1 MNTCLLMMG
10 LAVGCISPSTD
21 HQATAAVEPEPSGLI
36 AAPDDRWLAEDKAR
50 HFSLSFAATAFAYGA
65 SRFAARPAEARLAAG
80 AVGLA
85 LGVGKE
91 VVDVRRG
98 TYFSLKDLVWDAAG
112 VGLGLVLANQ
122 IR

>member
-1 MNTCLLMMG
+1 MNACLLMLG
-10 LAVGCISPSTD
+10 LAVGCLSPSGD
-21 HQATAAVEPEPSGLI
+21 QHPAPAGEPEPSRSM

-50 HFSLSFAATAFAYGA
+50 HFALSFAATAFTYGT
-65 SRFAARPAEARLAAG
+65 SRFAARPAEARLVAG
-80 AVGLA
+80 ATGLA

-98 TYFSLKDLVWDAAG
+98 TYFSLKDLVWDTAG
-112 VGLGLVLANQ
+112 VALGLALANQ